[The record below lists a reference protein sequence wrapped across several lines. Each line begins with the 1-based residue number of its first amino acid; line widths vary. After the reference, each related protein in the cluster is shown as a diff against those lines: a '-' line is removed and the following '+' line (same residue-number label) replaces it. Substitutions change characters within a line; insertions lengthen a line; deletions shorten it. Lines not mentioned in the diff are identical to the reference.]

1 MHANKRRCPYRCV
14 VRARRHAQLGVTT
27 CARSAINRKTV
38 PVGSRCCCVHRR
50 KVSLMGVSL
59 IGVSLTSVQAI
70 ALLINNVPCNLQVLP
85 LLLLLHSCVPV
96 VTPTNTQTHKHAIPQ
111 SICAGTFL
119 PFATCA
125 ALSCDKVQTRSV
137 ASRATLTCVHRVRHR
152 HLKAPLTW
160 PHAQSLVTRALVS
173 VLDSHF
179 VPHARC
185 VRECAVGRLRTRLVG

>member
-1 MHANKRRCPYRCV
+1 MLTSGVARIVALCVHAGMRSWELRCV
-14 VRARRHAQLGVTT
+14 HAVP
-27 CARSAINRKTV
+27 SNRKTV
-38 PVGSRCCCVHRR
+38 PVGSRCCCVHRG

-85 LLLLLHSCVPV
+85 LLLHSCVPV

-125 ALSCDKVQTRSV
+125 AQSCDKVQTRSV

-160 PHAQSLVTRALVS
+160 PHAQSLVTRAVVS

-179 VPHARC
+179 VPYARC
-185 VRECAVGRLRTRLVG
+185 VLECEVGRLSTRLVG